1 MLAWLVLLAP
11 LVAFAWCA
19 RVALA
24 RLFSLALIHSVYR
37 IRAFGK
43 ANVPAGGALLVP
55 NHVSMIDGVWVG
67 AALPRM
73 VYFLMHRD
81 YVNKPFVGAFTR
93 MMGTIPVATGDSPE
107 EKQASLRR
115 AGERCAAGDLV
126 CIFAEGVITRSGA
139 LMPFMKGLETI
150 ARSGPVPIVPVAL
163 DRVWGSLFSFSGRRF
178 VWKKPR
184 RLPYPI
190 DVSFGPPLPHDTPA
204 FVVRDAVQEL
214 LAVRR
219 EARAGEMRPLGYRSL
234 RSARKNAPHA
244 AVVAQGGVRVTHGA
258 VLASVLAA
266 QPPWRRRKAEHGD
279 GAGLGARVATL
290 FDPGRD
296 ALVAHTLLALER
308 DIAVP
313 LDVRE
318 SDERLV
324 ERARAAGARWLLA
337 PRATL
342 EARTKLAAAFGTRA
356 VALEAVEREA
366 EALDRVLAR
375 VAARLP
381 GPLLARLIDPRLGAR
396 EALAIFGTRRGA
408 SERRVVLSHANLASN
423 VQTLAQAFDF
433 GPEDRLLCVPGL
445 DDPLGFLAGLWL
457 PACCGAAT
465 VVPSDLSD
473 ARSIARA
480 CRESGAT
487 VLVLDPASARAL
499 PDVATREDLSALRC
513 AFVDGSRVDAQLVE
527 RWKDVLGKPL
537 HTGWGLA
544 ELAPVATTSL
554 HDIES
559 GHWLHAGSK
568 PGSVGRA
575 ISGVALRVVDPNT
588 GALMSPG
595 DAGSLRVRGPGVML
609 GYLDED
615 EATRAVLRDGWLDT
629 GLTARLDKDG
639 FLFIDASA

>member
-1 MLAWLVLLAP
+1 MLGLLVVLAP
-11 LVAFAWCA
+11 LLACAW
-19 RVALA
+19 LA
-24 RLFSLALIHSVYR
+24 RRSLARWFALVVIHSVYR
-37 IRAFGK
+37 IRAFGRS
-43 ANVPAGGALLVP
+43 NVPAGGALLVP

-67 AALPRM
+67 AALSRM
-73 VYFLMHRD
+73 VFFLMHRD
-81 YVNKPFVGAFTR
+81 YVKKPFIGAFTR

-115 AGERCAAGDLV
+115 AGERCASGDLV

-178 VWKKPR
+178 VWKRPR

-190 DVSFGPPLPHDTPA
+190 DVTFGPPLAHDTPA

-219 EARAGEMRPLGYRSL
+219 EARAGEMRPMGYRCV

-244 AVVAQGGVRVTHGA
+244 AVVTPGGTSVTYRS
-258 VLASVLAA
+258 VLASIVAL
-266 QPPWRRRKAEHGD
+266 QPAWRRAKCAHGE

-290 FDPGRD
+290 FGPGRD
-296 ALVAHTLLALER
+296 ALVAHALLALER
-308 DIAVP
+308 DVAVP
-313 LDVRE
+313 LDVRA
-318 SDERLV
+318 DDAQVLA
-324 ERARAAGARWLLA
+324 RARATGARWFFA
-337 PRATL
+337 PRALL
-342 EARTKLAAAFGTRA
+342 EARPALARAFGTRA
-356 VALEAVEREA
+356 LTLEQLEREA
-366 EALDRVLAR
+366 EPLDRLMAQLAT
-375 VAARLP
+375 RLP
-381 GPLLARLIDPRLGAR
+381 GPLLARLIDSRPGAR
-396 EALAIFGTRRGA
+396 QPLAIFAASRGP

-433 GPEDRLLCVPGL
+433 GPDDRLLCVPGL

-465 VVPSDLSD
+465 VVPSDTAD

-487 VLVLDPASARAL
+487 VLVLDPRSAREL
-499 PDVATREDLSALRC
+499 PEVATREDLAALRC
-513 AFVDGSRVDAQLVE
+513 AFVDGSRVDAELVE
-527 RWKDVLGKPL
+527 RWKEQLGKPL

-559 GHWLHAGSK
+559 GKWLHAGSK

-575 ISGVALRVVDPNT
+575 ISGVALRVVDPRS

-595 DAGSLRVRGPGVML
+595 EPGALRVRGPGVML
-609 GYLDED
+609 GYLDDE
-615 EATRAVLRDGWLDT
+615 EATREVMRDGWLDT

-639 FLFIDASA
+639 FLFIDAIA